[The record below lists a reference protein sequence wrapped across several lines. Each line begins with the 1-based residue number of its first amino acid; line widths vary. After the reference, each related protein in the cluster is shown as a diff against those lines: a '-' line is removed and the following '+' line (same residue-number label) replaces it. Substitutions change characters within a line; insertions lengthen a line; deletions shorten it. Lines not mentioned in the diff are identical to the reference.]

1 MHEADRLANKLS
13 VATSRVA
20 EIMSLGESEIVDGS
34 NGMHIIPTAIWE
46 SDHAKT
52 YLRARTVLLRA
63 VSYRKSKP
71 YPVGLMPR
79 SLRWTTYR
87 RRSEACSAE
96 IPDTNRNPVRRL
108 CLMTGTRT

>member
-1 MHEADRLANKLS
+1 MHEADRLAKDLA

-20 EIMSLGESEIVDGS
+20 ELMGLSEREIVDGT

-52 YLRARTVLLRA
+52 YMRARTVLLRA

-71 YPVGLMPR
+71 DPGLDAQIASLDDLSAALR
-79 SLRWTTYR
+79 SLL
-87 RRSEACSAE
+87 SG
-96 IPDTNRNPVRRL
+96 DT
-108 CLMTGTRT
+108 

>member
-1 MHEADRLANKLS
+1 MTEADRLAKELA
-13 VATSRVA
+13 VATARAA
-20 EIMSLGESEIVDGS
+20 EIMGLFEREIVDGT

-71 YPVGLMPR
+71 DPGLDAQIASLEDLSAALR
-79 SLRWTTYR
+79 SLL
-87 RRSEACSAE
+87 SG
-96 IPDTNRNPVRRL
+96 DT
-108 CLMTGTRT
+108 